1 MMVKIRAFA
10 RFREVLG
17 DELIVDVPADSTVTE
32 VLGTLCDG
40 RDEVR
45 TLLYEGDGTLR
56 DYVILMKNRERIP
69 LAEASA
75 AKVGEGDELVLFPP
89 VAGG

>member
-1 MMVKIRAFA
+1 MMIRIRAFA

-17 DELIVDVPADSTVTE
+17 DELCIDVPEGSTVTE
-32 VLGTLCDG
+32 VLGLLCDG

-45 TLLYEGDGTLR
+45 TLLFDGDGALR
-56 DYVILMKNRERIP
+56 EYVILMKNRERIP
-69 LAEASA
+69 LARASA
-75 AKVGEGDELVLFPP
+75 ANVGEGDELVLFPP